1 MGVINFA
8 LRLVAAAALA
18 ATLSAAAD
26 AAVYP
31 PQRQLPAQTI
41 SEFKATPGTLLT
53 QYPAGA
59 QLISRVR
66 DLGASDPTTLPA
78 LIALLK
84 DPATT
89 KDQIR
94 AITAGLAQLARM
106 AAASDQAF
114 ATEIQAAIAGTNNPD
129 VIAAYQAATGDVAIA
144 AAGGGAGGG
153 GSGAGGPTGAG
164 GFANGGQGG
173 TTSTFG
179 GLHYA
184 NQVNGGAASG
194 GVSGTTNAANRI
206 STR

>member
-1 MGVINFA
+1 MGVLRMA
-8 LRLVAAAALA
+8 LRLAAAAALA
-18 ATLSAAAD
+18 AIISTAAS

-31 PQRQLPAQTI
+31 PQRQLPPQVITD
-41 SEFKATPGTLLT
+41 FKTSPGTLLT
-53 QYPAGA
+53 QYPGGP

-78 LIALLK
+78 LIGLLK

-94 AITAGLAQLARM
+94 AIVAGLAQVARM
-106 AAASDQAF
+106 AAQTDQAF
-114 ATEIQAAIAGTNNPD
+114 ANEIQTAIAGTGNAD

-153 GSGAGGPTGAG
+153 TGAGGPV
-164 GFANGGQGG
+164 NGGGNTGG
-173 TTSTFG
+173 SNNGAPTFG

-184 NQVNGGAASG
+184 TTVSSNASNGVN
-194 GVSGTTNAANRI
+194 GTTNAAQRI
-206 STR
+206 SSH

>member
-1 MGVINFA
+1 MSVIKIA
-8 LRLVAAAALA
+8 LRMAAAAALA
-18 ATLSAAAD
+18 ATISSAAS

-31 PQRQLPAQTI
+31 PQRQLPATVI

-53 QYPAGA
+53 QFPAGA

-94 AITAGLAQLARM
+94 AITAGLAQVARM
-106 AAASDQAF
+106 AATSDQAF

-129 VIAAYQAATGDVAIA
+129 VIAAYQAATGDVQIA

-153 GSGAGGPTGAG
+153 SGAGGPTGTG
-164 GFANGGQGG
+164 GFAFGGNGGGGG
-173 TTSTFG
+173 TFGNNGTINNGSGIGSGSVGSTG
-179 GLHYA
+179 
-184 NQVNGGAASG
+184 NS
-194 GVSGTTNAANRI
+194 VSPR
-206 STR
+206 R